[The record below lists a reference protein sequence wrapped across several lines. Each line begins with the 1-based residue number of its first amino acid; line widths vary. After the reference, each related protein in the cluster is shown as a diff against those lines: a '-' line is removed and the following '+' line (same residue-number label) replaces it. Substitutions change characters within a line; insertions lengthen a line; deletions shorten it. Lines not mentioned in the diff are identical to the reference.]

1 MSLDLSLTGRS
12 VLLTGIAHDAGATI
26 HALLRDGAH
35 VTVTAPADP
44 ADLPTSVRDLA
55 ERGLIELRAEPEP
68 TAYDVVIRAARA
80 TVPAEG
86 SGAGEVIL
94 VGGGPSDAGLITIQ
108 GLEALQR
115 ADVVVHDRLA
125 PLAALAHAPEGA
137 EIIDVGKIPRGEFT
151 PQERINAI
159 LVEQAQRGRTV
170 VRLKGG
176 DNFVFGRGGEE
187 AQACRTAGIPVT
199 VVPGITSSVAAPALA
214 GIPVTHRDLVQG
226 FSVVS
231 GHVPPGDPRS
241 TLDWGALA
249 RSGTTLVILM
259 GVATLPA
266 VATELI
272 AQGLAA
278 DTPAA
283 VVADA
288 GMASMRTVRA
298 PLDAIAETAA
308 REGIGAPAVVVI
320 GAVAALDVLA

>member
-1 MSLDLSLTGRS
+1 MPLDLSFTGRS
-12 VLLTGIAHDAGATI
+12 VLLTRIGTDTISTI
-26 HALLRDGAH
+26 HALLHDGAT
-35 VTVTAPADP
+35 VTVESAEP
-44 ADLPTSVRDLA
+44 PTSVRDLA
-55 ERGLIELRAEPEP
+55 DRGLIELCAEAEH
-68 TAYDVVIRAARA
+68 TAYDVVMRGATATPPRA
-80 TVPAEG
+80 G
-86 SGAGEVIL
+86 IGAGEVVL
-94 VGGGPSDAGLITIQ
+94 VGGGPSDPGLLTLQ
-108 GLEALQR
+108 GLDAIR
-115 ADVVVHDRLA
+115 AADVVVHDRLA
-125 PLAALAHAPEGA
+125 PLAALSHARADA

-159 LVEQAQRGRTV
+159 LLEHARRGRIV

-176 DNFVFGRGGEE
+176 DGFVFGRGGEE
-187 AQACRTAGIPVT
+187 AQACRDAGIPVT
-199 VVPGITSSVAAPALA
+199 VVPGISSSIAAPALA

-241 TLDWGALA
+241 TVEWGALA
-249 RSGTTLVILM
+249 RSGTTLVVLM
-259 GVATLPA
+259 GVATLA
-266 VATELI
+266 AITAELM

-298 PLDAIAETAA
+298 TLDTIAETAA
-308 REGIGAPAVVVI
+308 HERIGAPAVAVI